1 MSGFGDRCHWGAELE
16 WLELVSGCPRLGD
29 PSCKSV
35 PRSGMRTRRPCLV
48 FVPDFDSCVDPPA
61 QWLFALGAAFPAR
74 NTLKTLLFIVVALII
89 LGLLVAAASRRKS
102 GRGDDPWPF
111 YAKKLLSAPEQI
123 LYHRM
128 VKVLPEHIV
137 LAQVQVSRVL
147 GVKKGFNFREW
158 NNRINRL
165 SYDFVVCSKDSTVL
179 FAVELDDKS
188 HEAKARSDTDRKKDA
203 ATKAAGVRLVRWNV
217 ASLPDEQAIR
227 AVIEAGIWA

>member
-1 MSGFGDRCHWGAELE
+1 MKTF
-16 WLELVSGCPRLGD
+16 
-29 PSCKSV
+29 
-35 PRSGMRTRRPCLV
+35 
-48 FVPDFDSCVDPPA
+48 
-61 QWLFALGAAFPAR
+61 LFA
-74 NTLKTLLFIVVALII
+74 VVALII

-102 GRGDDPWPF
+102 GGGGDSWPF

-128 VKVLPEHIV
+128 VKALPEHIV

-147 GVKKGFNFREW
+147 GVKKGFNFHEW
-158 NNRINRL
+158 NNRSNRL

-188 HEAKARSDTDRKKDA
+188 HEAKARADTDRKKDE

-217 ASLPDEQAIR
+217 TSLPDEQAIR